1 MRKLVHS
8 SLYWGKVVVLG
19 IIVGVGIQFAEAW
32 TNPSVSAPGGNVA
45 GPINT
50 GVFDQVKNASLGLIG
65 NLASGLVQLN
75 TVVVEGTAC
84 PSNGLVGRDSIGRI
98 LACQSLIWTRQNGG
112 GSPVWVYTRSSH
124 DAFSILTSNPI
135 PFCYPTSQ
143 QRNSRSSFHYPPG
156 DWHYIFTYTGT
167 GRCPTPGVQ
176 CVTDSGPGR
185 GYSFYIY
192 TCTAL

>member
-50 GVFDQVKNASLGLIG
+50 GVFNQVKNASLGLIG

-75 TVVVEGTAC
+75 TVVVEGTPC
-84 PSNGLVGRDSIGRI
+84 PSNGLIARDTIGKI
-98 LACQSLIWTRQNGG
+98 LACQNLVWTYQEA
-112 GSPVWVYTRSSH
+112 SITAPVWVHNYSTLCTTCLLAVPLCSS
-124 DAFSILTSNPI
+124 
-135 PFCYPTSQ
+135 
-143 QRNSRSSFHYPPG
+143 G
-156 DWHYIFTYTGT
+156 DWHPLRTQVGDVFTYAGT
-167 GRCPTPGVQ
+167 GRCSRV
-176 CVTDSGPGR
+176 DSLCKETNGYGR
-185 GYSFYIY
+185 GGQWFVYK
-192 TCTAL
+192 CTQL